1 MVYNLAIVQNAIETI
16 WPSLY
21 LITLIF
27 TTTWLVS
34 TVAYIQPLSWLFDE
48 LWWALVLRMLGRGSA
63 VYGMGW
69 GGFTPVSEWVRR
81 CLLLLILQSN
91 LRAHTSANAKRTW
104 PLDLPIASTKSDPEP
119 ESNPD
124 WSRYAG
130 SLPKC
135 NGVISLSVPEFS
147 PNFVKIGLEC
157 TSIANRS
164 TKCYSAVLR
173 HQQLI
178 SSSHW

>member
-124 WSRYAG
+124 MPDRCQNVMESFPCQCQSFRR
-130 SLPKC
+130 
-135 NGVISLSVPEFS
+135 ISWKSAL
-147 PNFVKIGLEC
+147 N
-157 TSIANRS
+157 ANRS